1 MPFDLPFGP
10 SRDEHANRNS
20 NSNNR
25 CPEHPPAACGGGI
38 DDDFSYDEMFGKY
51 RGSAGNECAY
61 DSNGNLL
68 PDPNQT
74 FNFYPDPYTAG
85 HGWSDFGAHYWYGGG
100 DGYSP
105 DLTTSY

>member
-20 NSNNR
+20 NNR
-25 CPEHPPAACGGGI
+25 CPAHPPTVCGGGI
-38 DDDFSYDEMFGKY
+38 EDDFSYDEMFGKY

-61 DSNGNLL
+61 DSSGNLL

-85 HGWSDFGAHYWYGGG
+85 HGWSDFGAHFWYGGG
-100 DGYSP
+100 DGYNP